1 MMLVIIALAL
11 NFAVLTP
18 LYRPGPPPCLT
29 PVRTAA
35 WLVAKPATA
44 SCTDCHDRR

>member
-1 MMLVIIALAL
+1 MLVIAALAL

-18 LYRPGPPPCLT
+18 LFRLGPPPCLT

-35 WLVAKPATA
+35 WLVARPVTA